1 MLVDLKVFNS
11 LNNSDNIKVICVVV
25 DDTVDGKDNQKEDIM
40 EVGDIMLYHF
50 NQNNWAFTPP
60 C

>member
-25 DDTVDGKDNQKEDIM
+25 DDTVDGKDNKM
-40 EVGDIMLYHF
+40 EETMDVGDIMMYNF
-50 NQNNWAFTPP
+50 S
-60 C
+60 